1 MKNEINLK
9 TLEAKT
15 LLQNFAYPIV
25 LATFKGEK
33 EITCLRYDTYKIHT
47 PKETLEKNKIVLAYM
62 EIDKSEINKQI
73 TIENTIKRKRLQTKV
88 VIKERPALPIED
100 TLKTSLNTH
109 VTATMMNG
117 LVLEGELTDYDKY
130 NLIVNIKDMP
140 VLLYRHAIYQFQD
153 VRQIPIYTYRDGK
166 DIDAFI
172 QKVLKSFVKTEQKQ
186 LTLCYKGVKENEAKQ
201 ITEKLHTHI
210 PTVKIERRYT

>member
-1 MKNEINLK
+1 MKQINLK

-25 LATFKGEK
+25 LVTFKGEK
-33 EITCLRYDTYKIHT
+33 EITGLRYDTYKIHT
-47 PKETLEKNKIVLAYM
+47 PKETIEKNKIVLAYM
-62 EIDKSEINKQI
+62 EIDQAALTEQI

-117 LVLEGELTDYDKY
+117 QVISGKLTEYNRYNVL
-130 NLIVNIKDMP
+130 VNIDDMP

-153 VRQIPIYTYRDGK
+153 VRQIPLYTYREGK
-166 DIDAFI
+166 DRDAFI
-172 QKVLKSFVKTEQKQ
+172 QKILKDFVKTKQKQ
-186 LTLCYKGVKENEAKQ
+186 ITILYKDVGETEAKQ
-201 ITEKLHTHI
+201 ITEAVKKHI
-210 PTVKIERRYT
+210 PKVKIERRYT